1 MDKIGNMNKKEFAK
15 LINKSLSDTYVTKN
29 DIKDFLTRLDI
40 VDFVTRYELKQ
51 IVDKAT
57 DHSTNMI
64 RLAVRESVAEAN
76 KDYRIKCR
84 EDTKNDLMRLGI
96 DLEKPQEMQ
105 ELIINLKKIV
115 KNSQYAKKMFTG
127 SLIKMLVA
135 GGIAI
140 ILAGIAAYSSGY
152 LNFIKIK

>member
-29 DIKDFLTRLDI
+29 EIKDFLTRIDV
-40 VDFVTRYELKQ
+40 VDFVTRNELKN

-57 DHSTNMI
+57 DHSTTMI
-64 RLAVRESVAEAN
+64 RLAVKESVAEAN

-96 DLEKPQEMQ
+96 DLDKPQEMQ
-105 ELIINLKKIV
+105 ELIIDIKKSV
-115 KNSQYAKKMFTG
+115 KNSQYAKKMFVSST
-127 SLIKMLVA
+127 IKILVA
-135 GGIAI
+135 GGVAI
-140 ILAGIAAYSSGY
+140 ILAGILAYSSGY